1 MKQEMIV
8 KTGEDGRI
16 YSQTPLVRCKDCKY
30 VAMLNGSYYCD
41 KPNEDRI
48 RFKKPDWF
56 CADGER
62 KEESLHP
69 IAPYLMVR

>member
-16 YSQTPLVRCKDCKY
+16 YSQTPLVRCRECKWY
-30 VAMLNGSYYCD
+30 TLEPGKWECALYD
-41 KPNEDRI
+41 WAHE
-48 RFKKPDWF
+48 PDWF

-62 KEESLHP
+62 QKESLHP
-69 IAPYLMVR
+69 IAP

>member
-30 VAMLNGSYYCD
+30 WKQREPENCGYCEEH
-41 KPNEDRI
+41 NENHTGV
-48 RFKKPDWF
+48 WF
-56 CADGER
+56 CADGESQ
-62 KEESLHP
+62 KESLHP